1 MAKSPPSKPL
11 LATDKP
17 VRSRPRKP
25 RDPAQPN
32 LPLDPMPTRIE
43 PCLALLKPRPPNGPE
58 WAFEIKWDGY
68 RLAVHIEPKGVR
80 VVTRGGHDWTD
91 RFPAIAKAAKNLNV
105 ATAIIDGEAV
115 VLDEQGRSDFGLLQ
129 QSLGG
134 RGGTRTSDEA
144 IFMAFDLLYFD
155 GHDLRKLEFTARR
168 HLLEGLIKSR
178 DNVIRLSEEIEAD
191 GDRLFAAACEHG
203 LEGII
208 AKDRESRYRSG
219 RLGDWLKIKCIQ
231 SDGFAII
238 GYEHSFVARAGIGS
252 LLLAA
257 RHGRKL
263 VYVGSVGTG
272 FSERS
277 AWQVREALDKL
288 KVKNPPVEYSG
299 RRKYI
304 VWVKPTL
311 VAEIEYRA
319 WTKDGKLRHSSFKGL
334 RDEHDNDTVYAF
346 DQI

>member
-1 MAKSPPSKPL
+1 MTKPPKSKPL
-11 LATDKP
+11 LSESDAP
-17 VRSRPRKP
+17 LRSRPRKP

-32 LPLDPMPTRIE
+32 LPLDPMPDRID
-43 PCLALLKPRPPNGPE
+43 PCLALLKSRPPKGPE

-68 RLAVHIEPKGVR
+68 RLSVHIEPKGIR
-80 VVTRGGHDWTD
+80 IITRGGHDWTD
-91 RFPAIAKAAKNLNV
+91 RFPAIAKAAKKLGV

-134 RGGTRTSDEA
+134 RSGTRTSNEA

-155 GHDLRKLEFTARR
+155 GRDLRQLEFTARR

-178 DNVIRLSEEIEAD
+178 DDVIRLSEEIEAD
-191 GDRLFAAACEHG
+191 GDRLFLAACDHG

-208 AKDRESRYRSG
+208 AKDRESTYRSG
-219 RLGDWLKIKCIQ
+219 RLGDWLKIKCVQ
-231 SDGFAII
+231 SDGFAIV

-272 FSERS
+272 FNERT
-277 AWQVREALDKL
+277 AHELRESLDKL
-288 KVKNPPVEYSG
+288 KVKKPPVEYSG

-311 VAEIEYRA
+311 VAEVEYRA
-319 WTKDGKLRHSSFKGL
+319 WTRDGKLRQSSYKGL
-334 RDEHDNDTVYAF
+334 RDPDENAAIYE
-346 DQI
+346 IE